1 MKKNFQT
8 NLKVN
13 DLIYNWDILDIC
25 SEFLNLVGCFIPE
38 GKNVN
43 AAPNE
48 GKIVTRPTDDATFHA
63 KPLGNTGD
71 KLVSNMKTN
80 KLVPSG

>member
-25 SEFLNLVGCFIPE
+25 SEFLDLLSCFIPE
-38 GKNVN
+38 EKNVN
-43 AAPNE
+43 VAPNE
-48 GKIVTRPTDDATFHA
+48 GKIVLRPTDDATFHA
-63 KPLGNTGD
+63 KPLCNSSE
-71 KLVSNMKTN
+71 KLVSNVKTN